1 MIIGSEQGT
10 TFPTKVGPT
19 LCNALIDTGATK
31 SCMSESYYKTLHLDS
46 MRSVVNTRV
55 KSATGSN
62 LSPLGIVNCPLKLGN
77 TTFVNDFI
85 VCQNLTRPLI
95 LGKDFLMKNQITVR
109 YAENGKCVLQFQQ
122 EEMVAAIDVSN
133 APQLTTSTSVLL
145 PGRTLAVI
153 QVKSDLKPE
162 QVGQIY
168 EVQPNEELSDKHP
181 NLYVVPMIHNVDTYI
196 PDTVPM
202 VLINLSIDTISL
214 SKGEIMGFLQNQ
226 SIDISEISTE
236 TATEPS
242 PIGIGEDNVQVEK
255 KFITSPADIEVHRK
269 INLQDAD
276 VSEEHQQAFQNL
288 CYEFNDIFSVDS
300 GDIGKTPLVEVE
312 IDTGDSPPIT
322 QKPYTLPL
330 KHAEWVQKELEILEK
345 AGVIVRSVSPWAS
358 PIVVV
363 PKRSA
368 PGEPPKRRLC
378 VDYRAINSL
387 LPPVKKAYSKA
398 KGITTLVPLPKI
410 DEIYARL
417 KDSKIYS
424 TFDMRSGYYHM
435 VLSEESRPKSAFVS
449 AYGKWEFKRCPFGL
463 AQAPAYFQRLINEVL
478 SGLTFAF
485 GYLDDI
491 LVYSPDM
498 ETHLKH
504 LRILFERLRS
514 ADLKLKEVKCNFLK
528 KHIQYLGHIISGE
541 GITPVP
547 EKLESIQNMLPPTTP
562 KEVKQFL
569 GLIGYYRKFVPR
581 FSDLARPLNALTRKE
596 TVFEWT
602 QICQESFELL
612 KTSLMT
618 EPILTYPDPNLPYV
632 LFTDASKYAWACVLT
647 QEKTHVVN
655 DKEVQI
661 LHPITYMSGLFKGS
675 QMNWACLTKE
685 AYAIY
690 MSIKKLA
697 YYLEDADITLRSDHL
712 PLKKFLA
719 KNTLNSKV
727 NNWAIEISPFRITF
741 EYIKGIKNTLADTM
755 SRLIEIDPQV
765 QSETEPEGYEFGYY
779 TFDQLPAI
787 DVNNVQ
793 ISSQND
799 QNEDISCELPIQTD
813 ILIQL
818 QQDDA
823 FCQHIR
829 QQIEKGNI
837 KEGHLYKIDNQQLKR
852 LVTDGDN
859 TYETIVI
866 PRSLIPQVLHMAHDK
881 LGHNG
886 THRTYVL
893 LKRLYYWKGLKPS
906 VERHIKRC
914 PQCQS
919 RNKQVVKYAKLHFDV
934 ATFPMQFISM
944 DLIGEFHPPT
954 SKRHRYALT
963 VICMLTG
970 YVFCVPLKTKTAEEV
985 IQAYIDN
992 VYAKF
997 GGSLKILSDNGT
1009 EFKNKLFEQIAKE
1022 LGVEHKL
1029 YTPPYHPAS
1038 NGRIEGFHAFLKAC
1052 IAKHVAPQLE
1062 WDALVP
1068 LACAA
1073 YNFIPNE
1080 HSKESPFFLMFG
1092 RDPVLPLNKLLEPKV
1107 RYMGNDMN
1115 VLSLEALKNMY
1126 EIAAT
1131 NLKMARE
1138 KKDSPKDHQSN
1149 QLQPGDMVLVQNHSK
1164 GPFDPKYI
1172 GNYRVV
1178 SIKGNQI
1185 EIRPSIGGPTEI
1197 KHIKHVKYIHPVD
1210 QYVKHVPDY
1219 STFGRKTTLRINP
1232 RNIPDLQWQ
1241 LNHSL
1246 HTTNIGQTTP
1256 QISTP
1261 CVDVNTLSFAGKR
1274 KFYSNGINLHM
1285 DSLIISSNTDAISS
1299 IKIAK

>member
-1 MIIGSEQGT
+1 M
-10 TFPTKVGPT
+10 
-19 LCNALIDTGATK
+19 
-31 SCMSESYYKTLHLDS
+31 
-46 MRSVVNTRV
+46 
-55 KSATGSN
+55 
-62 LSPLGIVNCPLKLGN
+62 
-77 TTFVNDFI
+77 
-85 VCQNLTRPLI
+85 
-95 LGKDFLMKNQITVR
+95 GKDFLMKNHITVR
-109 YAENGKCVLQFQQ
+109 YAENGKCILNFQQ
-122 EEMVAAIDVSN
+122 EEMVAALDTTNV
-133 APQLTTSTSVLL
+133 PQLKTSTSVLL

-153 QVKSDLKPE
+153 QVKSELGPE
-162 QVGQIY
+162 QTGQIY
-168 EVQPNEELSDKHP
+168 EVQPNGELSDKYP
-181 NLYVVPMIHNVDTYI
+181 NMYVVPMIHNVDTYV

-202 VLINLSIDTISL
+202 VIINFSFEDVSI
-214 SKGEIMGFLQNQ
+214 SKGEIMGFLQSQ
-226 SIDISEISTE
+226 SIDISEIRTE
-236 TATEPS
+236 TSIEPS
-242 PIGIGEDNVQVEK
+242 PIGIGEDNDISQDQEEK
-255 KFITSPADIEVHRK
+255 KFITSPADIEIHRK
-269 INLQDAD
+269 VNLQDAD
-276 VSEEHQQAFQNL
+276 VSDEHQKAFQDL
-288 CYEFNDIFSVDS
+288 CHEFKDIFSVDS
-300 GDIGKTPLVEVE
+300 GDIGKTPLVEME

-330 KHAEWVQKELEILEK
+330 KHAEWVQKELEILER

-387 LPPVKKAYSKA
+387 LPPVKKAFSKA

-410 DEIYARL
+410 DEIYACL

-491 LVYSPDM
+491 LVFSPDM

-528 KHIQYLGHIISGE
+528 KHIQYLEHIISGE

-547 EKLESIQNMLPPTTP
+547 EKLESIQIMLPPTNP

-569 GLIGYYRKFVPR
+569 GLIGYYRKFIPR
-581 FSDLARPLNALTRKE
+581 FSDLTRPLNALTRKE

-602 QICQESFELL
+602 QICQEAFELL
-612 KTSLMT
+612 KSSLMT
-618 EPILTYPDPNLPYV
+618 EPILTYPDPSLPYV

-647 QEKTHVVN
+647 QEKTHVV
-655 DKEVQI
+655 DDRKVQI
-661 LHPITYMSGLFKGS
+661 LHPITYISGLFKGS

-697 YYLEDADITLRSDHL
+697 YYLEDADVTLRSDHL

-727 NNWAIEISPFRITF
+727 NNWAIEFSPFRITF

-755 SRLIEIDPQV
+755 SRLIAIDPQV
-765 QSETEPEGYEFGYY
+765 QAEAEPEGYEFGYY
-779 TFDQLPAI
+779 TFDQLPAL
-787 DVNNVQ
+787 DVQ
-793 ISSQND
+793 EIQTTPSDD
-799 QNEDISCELPIQTD
+799 QGGNLTCELPVKTD
-813 ILIQL
+813 VLIKL
-818 QQDDA
+818 QQEDK
-823 FCQHIR
+823 FCNNIL
-829 QQIEKGNI
+829 QQIEKGNV
-837 KEGHLYKIDNQQLKR
+837 KEGQLYKIDNQQLKR
-852 LVTDGDN
+852 LVTDGNN

-866 PRSLIPQVLHMAHDK
+866 PRSLVPQVLHIAHDK

-893 LKRLYYWKGLKPS
+893 IKRLYYWKGLKPS
-906 VERHIKRC
+906 IERHIKRC

-954 SKRHRYALT
+954 SKKHRYALT

-992 VYAKF
+992 VYARF

-1009 EFKNKLFEQIAKE
+1009 EFKNRLFEQIAKE

-1038 NGRIEGFHAFLKAC
+1038 NGHIEGFHAFLKAC
-1052 IAKHVAPQLE
+1052 IAKT
-1062 WDALVP
+1062 
-1068 LACAA
+1068 C
-1073 YNFIPNE
+1073 
-1080 HSKESPFFLMFG
+1080 SPT
-1092 RDPVLPLNKLLEPKV
+1092 V
-1107 RYMGNDMN
+1107 RMGM
-1115 VLSLEALKNMY
+1115 L
-1126 EIAAT
+1126 
-1131 NLKMARE
+1131 
-1138 KKDSPKDHQSN
+1138 
-1149 QLQPGDMVLVQNHSK
+1149 
-1164 GPFDPKYI
+1164 
-1172 GNYRVV
+1172 
-1178 SIKGNQI
+1178 
-1185 EIRPSIGGPTEI
+1185 
-1197 KHIKHVKYIHPVD
+1197 
-1210 QYVKHVPDY
+1210 
-1219 STFGRKTTLRINP
+1219 
-1232 RNIPDLQWQ
+1232 
-1241 LNHSL
+1241 
-1246 HTTNIGQTTP
+1246 
-1256 QISTP
+1256 
-1261 CVDVNTLSFAGKR
+1261 
-1274 KFYSNGINLHM
+1274 
-1285 DSLIISSNTDAISS
+1285 
-1299 IKIAK
+1299 